1 VPLRVLS
8 ASQINL
14 VVHHCETTPHINLAV
29 VHTYFLRH
37 EISFFD
43 QVTLA
48 VLYFMRFCGDFFLK
62 KSPAQTGMRVL
73 LFPVC
78 HVPCSQLATER

>member
-43 QVTLA
+43 QVTLV
-48 VLYFMRFCGDFFLK
+48 VLYFMRFCGDFFK
-62 KSPAQTGMRVL
+62 KNL
-73 LFPVC
+73 L
-78 HVPCSQLATER
+78 HRRE